1 MKQKYPSQLNTKVIR
16 IGVGDYV
23 LLREFSERLSVT
35 MAEAFHIVIE
45 KEGKAVPPEQIPMP
59 IHMVARSMP
68 TTTGFTREL

>member
-1 MKQKYPSQLNTKVIR
+1 MKQKYPSELSTKVIR
-16 IGVGDYV
+16 IGVGDYA

-45 KEGKAVPPEQIPMP
+45 KEDKAVPPEQIPMP

-68 TTTGFTREL
+68 TTTSFTREL